1 MRRRGLDV
9 NRKRCVRSR
18 GGRCL
23 ALVCALPTRPW
34 RCPPRSTHA
43 VYSCGRCRCRGAYRL
58 AKRNAPLR
66 RQPLTRLR
74 HGRHSSLVRPVATT
88 RQASRDELPEILR
101 AAAVRPTVRWSAI
114 WKLEWAPEA
123 RRDWPSRH
131 PPLLPLFVLPRVA
144 LEYVMRRW
152 HCTLFILC
160 FCKFVSDLPAWV
172 LRLEEAARPGRMACV
187 PIRGAQRPG
196 S

>member
-88 RQASRDELPEILR
+88 RQASRDELPETLR

-114 WKLEWAPEA
+114 WKLECNLCLYLHTGRPHSRVSAGDNA
-123 RRDWPSRH
+123 RQNTPTMPLHRRH
-131 PPLLPLFVLPRVA
+131 TPVCA
-144 LEYVMRRW
+144 
-152 HCTLFILC
+152 C
-160 FCKFVSDLPAWV
+160 FCFWFPLIYENKKKDGRRGLVSGDH
-172 LRLEEAARPGRMACV
+172 
-187 PIRGAQRPG
+187 
-196 S
+196 SS